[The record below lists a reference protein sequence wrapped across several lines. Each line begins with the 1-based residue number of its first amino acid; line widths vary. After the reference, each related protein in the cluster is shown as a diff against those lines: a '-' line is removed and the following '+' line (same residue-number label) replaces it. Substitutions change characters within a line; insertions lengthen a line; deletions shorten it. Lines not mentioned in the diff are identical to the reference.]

1 MEAYISWKVH
11 LVAKRWMLCTRN
23 ELRCLNILSII
34 LSYREDSK
42 KGRTGQGKNISHSHM
57 AIPVEVPN
65 STKNARKECSSPGI
79 FENIITKT
87 PGSVLSPN
95 SAKEI
100 KARSL
105 VDSQQREY
113 QKGLPNLLHMKSKK
127 GLNIITSRPGI
138 RGLAGI
144 INGSLIHFDVL

>member
-1 MEAYISWKVH
+1 MEAYISWKVY

-34 LSYREDSK
+34 LLFREGSK

-57 AIPVEVPN
+57 AIPVVVPN

-79 FENIITKT
+79 FENTITKT
-87 PGSVLSPN
+87 PGRVLSTN

-100 KARSL
+100 KASSL
-105 VDSQQREY
+105 VDSQQMEY
-113 QKGLPNLLHMKSKK
+113 QEELPNLLHMKSKK

-138 RGLAGI
+138 RGLSGVM
-144 INGSLIHFDVL
+144 NGSLIHFDVL